1 MQQISICIPTWNR
14 VEMTLNS
21 FKKVY
26 DDARIDTIVILDDA
40 SDIDVYNRLKEE
52 CDKLSKVKLYRNVTN
67 QDCYANKFVAV
78 SYSPTDYCILLDSD
92 NQIDETYIDKI
103 YSQTWDKKTILAPD
117 FAKPLFDYT
126 EFSGLTI
133 SKENVAKYMDR
144 PFFATC
150 LNCMNYFVSA
160 MDYVKVWDANT
171 DPHSSDS
178 IYQNMNWFKWG
189 NKMHIVPGMQYEHLV
204 HDESHYKLNCSI
216 DPEFYQKVEE
226 ELKNMK

>member
-26 DDARIDTIVILDDA
+26 NDARIDTIVIVDDA
-40 SDIDVYNRLKEE
+40 SDIDVYTRLKEE

-103 YSQTWDKKTILAPD
+103 YFP
-117 FAKPLFDYT
+117 
-126 EFSGLTI
+126 I
-133 SKENVAKYMDR
+133 S
-144 PFFATC
+144 
-150 LNCMNYFVSA
+150 
-160 MDYVKVWDANT
+160 
-171 DPHSSDS
+171 
-178 IYQNMNWFKWG
+178 
-189 NKMHIVPGMQYEHLV
+189 
-204 HDESHYKLNCSI
+204 
-216 DPEFYQKVEE
+216 
-226 ELKNMK
+226 

>member
-26 DDARIDTIVILDDA
+26 NDARIDTIVIVDDA
-40 SDIDVYNRLKEE
+40 SDIDVYTRLKEE

-92 NQIDETYIDKI
+92 NQIDKTYIDKI

-117 FAKPLFDYT
+117 FARPLFDYT
-126 EFSGLTI
+126 EFSGMTI
-133 SKENVAKYMDR
+133 SKDNVAK
-144 PFFATC
+144 
-150 LNCMNYFVSA
+150 
-160 MDYVKVWDANT
+160 
-171 DPHSSDS
+171 
-178 IYQNMNWFKWG
+178 
-189 NKMHIVPGMQYEHLV
+189 
-204 HDESHYKLNCSI
+204 
-216 DPEFYQKVEE
+216 
-226 ELKNMK
+226 